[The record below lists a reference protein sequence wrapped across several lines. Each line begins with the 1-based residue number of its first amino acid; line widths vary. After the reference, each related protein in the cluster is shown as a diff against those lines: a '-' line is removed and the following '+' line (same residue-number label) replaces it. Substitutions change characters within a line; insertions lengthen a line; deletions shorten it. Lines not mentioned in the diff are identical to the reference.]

1 MQGILCVK
9 KFPGRNP
16 RDQEGIGF
24 FNVARLHDL
33 RFGVLPVISCDFST
47 TWYINQKIRQ
57 HIGVLIRQPAI
68 DPKPESERTCV
79 NVEKVKR
86 T

>member
-1 MQGILCVK
+1 
-9 KFPGRNP
+9 
-16 RDQEGIGF
+16 
-24 FNVARLHDL
+24 
-33 RFGVLPVISCDFST
+33 SCDFST

-57 HIGVLIRQPAI
+57 DIGVLIRQPAI
-68 DPKPESERTCV
+68 DPKPESERNCV